1 MKINYDELNKINKKI
16 KDYPKSSLLIVTK
29 NRPQNLVKSLIDK
42 GYLLFGENKVQEAES
57 KYYNLINNKNLKL
70 HLIGPL
76 QTNKVKTALS
86 LFDTIQTIDRP
97 KLIKEISKQIK
108 LNKNLKTKNYFI
120 QVNIGE
126 ESQKSGIVPSE
137 TKNLYELALS
147 ENLNVTGLM
156 CIPPISHNPSIY
168 FKKMNELRQF
178 IDPKFK
184 ISMGM
189 SNDYETALINHS
201 DLIRI
206 GSRIFL

>member
-16 KDYPKSSLLIVTK
+16 KNYPKSSLLIVTK
-29 NRPQNLVKSLIDK
+29 NRPQNLVKTLIDK

-57 KYYNLINNKNLKL
+57 KYYNLINYKNLKL

-97 KLIKEISKQIK
+97 KLIKEISKQSK

-137 TKNLYELALS
+137 TKNLCELALS
-147 ENLNVTGLM
+147 ENLNVIGLM

-168 FKKMNELRQF
+168 FEKMNELRQS